1 MRPSCSGFPVIV
13 CEWFIG
19 RNTARANAGLLMHSR
34 WAVGDAAAPRN
45 ATPPRPTPPPLQI
58 MHRFHFSS
66 VLKRM
71 STIVEAEGD
80 AGSRCR
86 GSCVQ

>member
-1 MRPSCSGFPVIV
+1 
-13 CEWFIG
+13 
-19 RNTARANAGLLMHSR
+19 
-34 WAVGDAAAPRN
+34 
-45 ATPPRPTPPPLQI
+45 

-80 AGSRCR
+80 AGSRWVAASYCTQSSLACFEVGMQVPCLSMIVEAEGDAGSRCLGCR
-86 GSCVQ
+86 LPCMIVPTCWCCV

>member
-1 MRPSCSGFPVIV
+1 
-13 CEWFIG
+13 
-19 RNTARANAGLLMHSR
+19 
-34 WAVGDAAAPRN
+34 
-45 ATPPRPTPPPLQI
+45 

-80 AGSRCR
+80 AGTRYTLAHFRQGGGAARRSVPAPHSYALQEPGQSRLPSAGCEAR
-86 GSCVQ
+86 VPMVYITSLPHAPKPCLPLH